1 MTVLNDAQPV
11 CRFDLPPHEAEVSA
25 ARRKVVAIAVE
36 WGMPAHGDLVD
47 TLRLVVSELVT
58 NAVRHAGVL
67 TPAIGVTVRGTAEGG
82 VQVGVHDR
90 HPFCPKALLET
101 VDDDSGRGLLIVK
114 ALVAEVGG
122 YAGIQPDT
130 TGGKTV
136 WVTLPLR

>member
-1 MTVLNDAQPV
+1 MTVLNDAHPV

-58 NAVRHAGVL
+58 NAIRHAGVL
-67 TPAIGVTVRGTAEGG
+67 TPAIGVTVCGTDDGG

-114 ALVAEVGG
+114 ALVAEAGG

-130 TGGKTV
+130 AGGKTV